1 MKWRKFFNW
10 LPFVK
15 EAGPVVG
22 VLRLS
27 GVIGSAGQFSRG
39 LSLAGLAENIEAL
52 FKLPRLKAVALI
64 INSPGGSPVQ
74 SALIAA
80 RIRELAEEND
90 LPVIAFCEDAAA
102 SGGYWLACSADE
114 IYADESS
121 IVGSIGVIAAGF
133 GFPALIKRLGIER
146 RVHTS
151 GEKKAILDPFE
162 DEKEED
168 IVRLKELQSD
178 IHEAFNAFVL
188 ARRGDRLKAEPE
200 ALFTGEFWTG
210 KRALELGLIDGIGY
224 LRPEM
229 RRRYGEEVD
238 LRLIETDRGW
248 RRLLRFGGRAP
259 ALHVP
264 AIDGGDIAD
273 ALISKL
279 EERAHWS
286 RLGL

>member
-1 MKWRKFFNW
+1 M
-10 LPFVK
+10 
-15 EAGPVVG
+15 G

-39 LSLAGLAENIEAL
+39 LSLASLAENIETL
-52 FKLPRLKAVALI
+52 FKLPRLKAIALI
-64 INSPGGSPVQ
+64 VNSPGGSPVQ

-80 RIRELAEEND
+80 RIRELAEENE

-102 SGGYWLACSADE
+102 SGGYWLACTADE

-121 IVGSIGVIAAGF
+121 IVGSIGVISAGF
-133 GFPALIKRLGIER
+133 GFPALIKRLGVER

-151 GEKKAILDPFE
+151 GDKKAILDPFE
-162 DEKEED
+162 EERDED
-168 IVRLKELQSD
+168 VARLKALQSD

-229 RRRYGEEVD
+229 RRRYGEDVD
-238 LRLIETDRGW
+238 LRLIESDRGW

-259 ALHVP
+259 GLQVP

>member
-1 MKWRKFFNW
+1 MEWRKYFHW

-15 EAGPVVG
+15 EGAPVVG

-27 GVIGSAGQFSRG
+27 GVIGGVGPLSRGG
-39 LSLAGLAENIEAL
+39 LSLAQLAGNIEAL

-64 INSPGGSPVQ
+64 VNSPGGSPVQ

-80 RIRELAEEND
+80 RIRELAEEKE

-102 SGGYWLACSADE
+102 SGGYWLACAADE

-133 GFPALIKRLGIER
+133 GFPQLIKRLGIER

-151 GEKKAILDPFE
+151 GDKKSILDPFE
-162 DEKEED
+162 TEKDEDVE
-168 IVRLKELQSD
+168 RLKELQKD
-178 IHEAFNAFVL
+178 IHDSFNAFVL
-188 ARRGDRLKAEPE
+188 ARRGEKLKAAPE

-210 KRALELGLIDGIGY
+210 KRALELGLIDGIGH

-238 LRLIETDRGW
+238 LRLVEPEKGW
-248 RRLLRFGGRAP
+248 RRFLRFGSRAP
-259 ALHVP
+259 VL
-264 AIDGGDIAD
+264 DGGAMAD
-273 ALISKL
+273 AMMASL
-279 EERAHWS
+279 EERSYWS
-286 RLGL
+286 RFGL